1 MHSTRTTLPLAMI
14 DRISPLNPRRDDQSD
29 VASLAQTIKTTGL
42 QYPLLVRRYDVDA
55 IGADRH
61 EVLEGGRRWRALD
74 LLAKEWT
81 TRIDEAHG
89 DWRVDLQAI
98 PVLLFEGSDALA
110 REAILAIA
118 TEVSPVHPADLFECF
133 VALAADGFDAQRIAA
148 DFGRTVRDVKGILAL
163 GAMAPEIRKA
173 WRAGEISRETA
184 QAFAGAPSHDAQ
196 RALLT
201 VAIESTWLL
210 QNPAEIRRRLA
221 GDCLRGDAPEA
232 IFVGADP
239 YVAAGGELDE
249 DLFTAAPEIIFRNGT
264 LLKRLAREKLMT
276 IANEIAAAEDWGI
289 AAIDDDGL
297 ELGARDPDYT
307 DAEQERLEQIGTEI
321 RSLDWRADKEAI
333 AALRDEADAI
343 DAKGILRA
351 VPQAERAGLAVL
363 AELNGSGRVELF
375 RACKPI
381 SAASSGSERK
391 PRELSDDDD
400 DDDRGLADEL
410 DDEGGDLADEL
421 AGEMARVGLIEKP
434 ISNAVRETLDQAI
447 EKAFSDLVSG
457 NVGAALMLAIAALTS
472 RESPHAFGLQISAE
486 LRPGFEFKHPLLTVP
501 ADADRGFADVLA
513 ACAAAPLADL
523 TTAFTEAMAATI
535 KAGARS
541 FEKLGLVAQA
551 MTTRHSAVE
560 AALVRAIDH
569 KAYFGAATKDAC
581 VGAIRA
587 MGGDFNAAA
596 KAKKPIAAATA
607 AKLAADKA
615 FLPEPLSTWS
625 GRPPLVARDP
635 VDERSTADAMAEA
648 IEADE
653 RAIAAAEK
661 LGQDVEAWLREKMAS
676 GGQGDRLGKLANA
689 QKMFLADRET
699 ICGDLEF
706 RDAVI
711 AAGFE
716 IRDYRSAP
724 WIYRK
729 AAPAAGEAAQA
740 AAE

>member
-1 MHSTRTTLPLAMI
+1 MHSTRTTLPLVQI
-14 DRISPLNPRRDDQSD
+14 DRISPLNPRAGDQSD
-29 VASLAQTIKTTGL
+29 VASLAQTIRSTGL
-42 QYPLLVRRYDVDA
+42 QYPLLVRRYERDQF
-55 IGADRH
+55 
-61 EVLEGGRRWRALD
+61 EVLEGGRRFRALR
-74 LLAKEWT
+74 LLA
-81 TRIDEAHG
+81 EAG
-89 DWRVDLQAI
+89 DFGVCDCNAI

-184 QAFAGAPSHDAQ
+184 QAFAGAPSHEAQ

-264 LLKRLAREKLMT
+264 LLERLAREKLMT

-297 ELGARDPDYT
+297 ELDARDPDYT
-307 DAEQERLEQIGTEI
+307 DAEQQRLEQIGTEI
-321 RSLDWRADKEAI
+321 RALDWQADKEAI

-343 DAKGILRA
+343 EAKGILRA
-351 VPQAERAGLAVL
+351 VPQAERGGLAVL
-363 AELNGSGRVELF
+363 AELNRSGRVELY
-375 RACKPI
+375 RACKPF

-410 DDEGGDLADEL
+410 DDNSGADPDSDD
-421 AGEMARVGLIEKP
+421 APADKNAEKP

-472 RESPHAFGLQISAE
+472 RESAHAFGLQISAE

-501 ADADRGFADVLA
+501 ADVDRTFADVLA

-541 FEKLGLVAQA
+541 FENLGLVAQA

-560 AALVRAIDH
+560 AALVRAVDH

-625 GRPPLVARDP
+625 GRPPLVAPDP
-635 VDERSTADAMAEA
+635 VDERSTAFAWAEA

-653 RAIAAAEK
+653 RRIEAAFA
-661 LGQDVEAWLREKMAS
+661 LTGDVAAWLREKMAGEGA
-676 GGQGDRLGKLANA
+676 GGRLGKLANA
-689 QKMFLADRET
+689 HKLFQADRET
-699 ICGDLEF
+699 LCGEIEF
-706 RDAVI
+706 RAAVD